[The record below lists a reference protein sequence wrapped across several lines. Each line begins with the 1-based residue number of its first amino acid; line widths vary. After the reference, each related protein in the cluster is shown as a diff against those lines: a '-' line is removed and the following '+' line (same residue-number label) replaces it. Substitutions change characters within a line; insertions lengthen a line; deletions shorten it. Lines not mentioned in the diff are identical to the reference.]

1 MKEETKQQTTYEA
14 PVVEVVEVEV
24 EQGFARSDIA
34 PYRKGDGWE

>member
-24 EQGFARSDIA
+24 EQGFQASGR
-34 PYRKGDGWE
+34 GDNIPFD

>member
-24 EQGFARSDIA
+24 EQGFAVSGIDDM
-34 PYRKGDGWE
+34 PYGENW